1 MLARASFTPQRT
13 PSPVNYGTAPLIAY
27 LQSVVLA
34 PPARHERC
42 HAVFVDGQRA
52 CLGEAAV
59 GIGGAD
65 TLHLRMRALF
75 GEALRVNAAGIILAH
90 NHPSGQCRPSH
101 RDITATRRLQDIGR
115 ALDIAI
121 VDHLIFTPEAVYSM
135 RAGGYL

>member
-1 MLARASFTPQRT
+1 MLARALLASQRL
-13 PSPVNYGTAPLIAY
+13 SQPVHDGTAPLVAY
-27 LQSVVLA
+27 LRSVVLA
-34 PPARHERC
+34 CPAQYERC

-59 GIGGAD
+59 GMGGAD

-75 GEALRVNAAGIILAH
+75 AAALRVNAAGIILAH
-90 NHPSGQCRPSH
+90 NHPSGQCQPSNH
-101 RDITATRRLQDIGR
+101 DIMATRRLQDVGR
-115 ALDIAI
+115 ALDIDL